1 MKDELKELSR
11 VEDNRETNIELIRLL
26 NKQTFLKNARNETNF
41 INNSRKKFYH
51 ILIYIFFFMSY
62 LLYFLSL
69 EKCNLGIGGCS
80 REVMWMI
87 TKIIELIISCIIMSI
102 LIELIFFKL
111 ITKLHLLHIIIIF
124 YFFYKYSHGID
135 FKNHGLFNFIGYFSL
150 LIIILLFLI
159 PLNLFICVMKGKNK
173 TLKIIYIISFS
184 LFIIS
189 IIIKYNISI
198 VDCKDWPKGLNNS
211 YIENNQS
218 KYGCQI
224 VFPKKC
230 PYKIYNKIQ
239 DYTRLLRKRC
249 ENYKLDGSK
258 KILLAKSKSL
268 FLNKR
273 VNRIGYP
280 LTNKDPLCNLD
291 MINGHNYIEEYFL
304 NNLVDM
310 ENKNILEKYFKDKI
324 PEVEV
329 NFNNNSQG
337 KIIIN
342 LNYNDTLSKERI
354 LLEKRVKPYSNNIMV
369 LFIDSVSRANSIRH
383 LKKTTKFIEQ
393 FMPFEGNFN
402 KKYPNEVFHSFQFF
416 KYHSFR
422 LYTSYNF
429 PILFYGQPKFSTKT
443 LITKFLK
450 ENGYIT
456 GYTSDYCYKDNIR
469 LHNNLTLSEVYD
481 HQFLICDPNNDHY
494 NIYTLKCLYG
504 KPTVQHLFNYGL
516 QFWRKYKNNRKF
528 LTLISNDGHEGTL
541 EVLKYIDDIIY
552 NYLIELYNNNLLKDS
567 SIFLL
572 SDHGVGMP
580 SFYNIYNFYYIEENL
595 PMLYIIINDRKNM
608 NYEQQFRNIN
618 ENQQTFITGFDIY
631 NTFGNIIYGDD
642 YNSIKNKT
650 LRNDTAKSEY
660 GLSLFDKIDQ
670 KKRNPKFYQ
679 FSSTISSISCK

>member
-1 MKDELKELSR
+1 MTDELKKLSQ
-11 VEDNRETNIELIRLL
+11 IEENKESNYEFFGILY
-26 NKQTFLKNARNETNF
+26 KQTGKKNVGNKKIFNNNTLKYFYNFAIIISFFL
-41 INNSRKKFYH
+41 
-51 ILIYIFFFMSY
+51 SY
-62 LLYFLSL
+62 LLFFFSL

-80 REVMWMI
+80 REVIWMI
-87 TKIIELIISCIIMSI
+87 IKIIELIISCLIMSI

-111 ITKLHLLHIIIIF
+111 ISKLHLLHIIIIF
-124 YFFYKYSHGID
+124 IFFYEYSHGLD
-135 FKNHGLFNFIGYFSL
+135 FHDHGLFNLIGYFSL
-150 LIIILLFLI
+150 LIIILLFFI
-159 PLNLFICVMKGKNK
+159 PFNLFLYFIKSKN
-173 TLKIIYIISFS
+173 TILKIIYIICLS
-184 LFIIS
+184 LSIIS
-189 IIIKYNISI
+189 IIFKFNINI
-198 VDCKDWPKGLNNS
+198 MDCEDWPKGLNNS

-224 VFPKKC
+224 VFPKRC

-258 KILLAKSKSL
+258 EILLSKSKSL
-268 FLNKR
+268 FLNKE
-273 VNRIGYP
+273 VKRIGYP
-280 LTNKDPLCNLD
+280 LTNKDPICNLD
-291 MINGHNYIEEYFL
+291 MINEHNFIEEYFFK
-304 NNLVDM
+304 NLVDM
-310 ENKNILEKYFKDKI
+310 DNRDILKKYFKDKN

-342 LNYNDTLSKERI
+342 LNFNKTLSEERI

-402 KKYPNEVFHSFQFF
+402 KKFPNEIFHSFQFF

-429 PILFYGQPKFSTKT
+429 PILFYGQPKFSTKI
-443 LITKFLK
+443 LITKYLK

-469 LHNNLTLSEVYD
+469 LHNNFTLNEVYD
-481 HQFLICDPNNDHY
+481 HQFLICDPNSDHY

-504 KPTVQHLFNYGL
+504 KPTAHHLFEYGL
-516 QFWRKYKNNRKF
+516 QFWKKYKNNRKF
-528 LTLISNDGHEGTL
+528 LALISNDGHEGTL

-567 SIFLL
+567 TIFLL

-580 SFYNIYNFYYIEENL
+580 SFYNMYNFYYIEENL
-595 PMLYIIINDRKNM
+595 PMLYIIVNDRKNL
-608 NYEQQFRNIN
+608 NYEQQFININ

-650 LRNDTAKSEY
+650 LKNDTVKSEY
-660 GLSLFDKIDQ
+660 GISLFDKINQ

-679 FSSTISSISCK
+679 FSSTISSTSCK